1 MSILLQIICY
11 TVPFLRSTYYQDKTR
26 TCLQLDNISLVFSKT
41 NVGIRI
47 ELDDV
52 FLRDASVDDIHLP
65 CNNVVRVRVFIIESQ
80 SVKISS

>member
-47 ELDDV
+47 E
-52 FLRDASVDDIHLP
+52 
-65 CNNVVRVRVFIIESQ
+65 
-80 SVKISS
+80 